1 MILVLVA
8 HPDDEILG
16 CGGTIAKYAQD
27 GEEVI
32 SIIFSDGD
40 PVHKSKDFTIKRRK
54 ESIAAGKK
62 LGISDTVFLGLPD
75 KPFIPLLKD
84 KHILKRIN
92 NILNKLAPKV
102 IFTHMPDDPHPMHAN
117 ISKLVNELTK
127 DRDIEVYTFA
137 ITSPL
142 KVKQRDMPRLY
153 IDISDTF
160 DEKKAALKEFKS
172 QEFWLMYYKNIT
184 FMMNKIAGLKSHHKY
199 AEVFYKW

>member
-1 MILVLVA
+1 
-8 HPDDEILG
+8 
-16 CGGTIAKYAQD
+16 
-27 GEEVI
+27 
-32 SIIFSDGD
+32 
-40 PVHKSKDFTIKRRK
+40 
-54 ESIAAGKK
+54 
-62 LGISDTVFLGLPD
+62 
-75 KPFIPLLKD
+75 
-84 KHILKRIN
+84 
-92 NILNKLAPKV
+92 
-102 IFTHMPDDPHPMHAN
+102 MPDDPHPMHAN